1 MGEPKPIASLSGILL
16 ARKGLA
22 RPAMRRPT
30 MLSTNGNAA
39 MSQEDLGWNDMGYDV
54 DPDPTTPMDYDH
66 GFHGANPL
74 AAAVPEVKHQQDRL
88 ADALFADFE
97 PQVGFDDEPQV
108 GFDNFDDFAE
118 EPESLAA
125 APTSVT
131 ATPEPV
137 TPLLL
142 RRGST
147 DAPRSRARSKPGLKE
162 KAAFTL
168 RLDSERHLKLRLACA
183 VRHQSAQQLVTDA
196 LDALLGSMPDID
208 DLASHVPAKK
218 H

>member
-22 RPAMRRPT
+22 RPAMRRST
-30 MLSTNGNAA
+30 MLSSNGNAA

-88 ADALFADFE
+88 ADALFADL
-97 PQVGFDDEPQV
+97 EPQV
-108 GFDNFDDFAE
+108 GFDNFAE
-118 EPESLAA
+118 EPESLVD
-125 APTSVT
+125 APTLVT
-131 ATPEPV
+131 VTPEPV
-137 TPLLL
+137 TPLIS
-142 RRGST
+142 RRGGT

-196 LDALLGSMPDID
+196 LDALLGSMPEID
-208 DLASHVPAKK
+208 DLASHIPAKK

>member
-22 RPAMRRPT
+22 RPAMRRPS
-30 MLSTNGNAA
+30 MLSSNGNAA
-39 MSQEDLGWNDMGYDV
+39 TSQDDLGWNDMGYDV

-88 ADALFADFE
+88 ADALFADLE
-97 PQVGFDDEPQV
+97 PQAGSDSLVDT
-108 GFDNFDDFAE
+108 
-118 EPESLAA
+118 PESVAD
-125 APTSVT
+125 APALV
-131 ATPEPV
+131 AVTPEPV
-137 TPLLL
+137 TRPIS
-142 RRGST
+142 RRGGT
-147 DAPRSRARSKPGLKE
+147 DAPRSRARAKPGSKA

-196 LDALLGSMPDID
+196 LDALLGSMPEID
-208 DLASHVPAKK
+208 DLASHLPAKK

>member
-1 MGEPKPIASLSGILL
+1 MSEPKPLASLSGVLL

-30 MLSTNGNAA
+30 MLGTQGNAA
-39 MSQEDLGWNDMGYDV
+39 LDDLGWNDMGYDV

-66 GFHGANPL
+66 SFHGQNPL

-88 ADALFADFE
+88 AEELQAEPEVEIGFDSFDAEQPSVADALT
-97 PQVGFDDEPQV
+97 V
-108 GFDNFDDFAE
+108 
-118 EPESLAA
+118 
-125 APTSVT
+125 VT
-131 ATPEPV
+131 MTPEPTV
-137 TPLLL
+137 VPIS
-142 RRGST
+142 RRGAT
-147 DAPRSRARSKPGLKE
+147 DAPRSRARSKPGLKD

-168 RLDSERHLKLRLACA
+168 RLDGERHLKLRLACA

-196 LDALLGSMPDID
+196 LDAFLESMPEIGQ
-208 DLASHVPAKK
+208 LAAHIPTKK

>member
-22 RPAMRRPT
+22 RPAMRRST
-30 MLSTNGNAA
+30 MLSSNGNAA

-66 GFHGANPL
+66 GFRGANPL

-88 ADALFADFE
+88 ADALFADL
-97 PQVGFDDEPQV
+97 EPQV
-108 GFDNFDDFAE
+108 GFDNFAE
-118 EPESLAA
+118 EPESLAD
-125 APTSVT
+125 APTLVT
-131 ATPEPV
+131 VTPEPV
-137 TPLLL
+137 TPLIS

-196 LDALLGSMPDID
+196 LDALLESMPEID

>member
-22 RPAMRRPT
+22 RPAMRRST
-30 MLSTNGNAA
+30 MLSSNGNAA

-54 DPDPTTPMDYDH
+54 DPDPTTPMDYEH

-88 ADALFADFE
+88 ADALFPDLE
-97 PQVGFDDEPQV
+97 PQVGSDSLVD
-108 GFDNFDDFAE
+108 A
-118 EPESLAA
+118 PESVAD
-125 APTSVT
+125 APSLV
-131 ATPEPV
+131 AVTPEPV
-137 TPLLL
+137 TRPIS
-142 RRGST
+142 RRGGT
-147 DAPRSRARSKPGLKE
+147 DAPRSRARAKPGSKA

-196 LDALLGSMPDID
+196 LDALLEAMPEIGH
-208 DLASHVPAKK
+208 LASHVPAKK

>member
-97 PQVGFDDEPQV
+97 PQDGFDEEPQV
-108 GFDNFDDFAE
+108 GFDNFAE
-118 EPESLAA
+118 EPESLAD
-125 APTSVT
+125 APTSIAV
-131 ATPEPV
+131 TPEPV

>member
-22 RPAMRRPT
+22 RPAMRRPS
-30 MLSTNGNAA
+30 MLGSNGTAA
-39 MSQEDLGWNDMGYDV
+39 MTQDDLGWNDMGYDV
-54 DPDPTTPMDYDH
+54 DPDPSTPMDYDH
-66 GFHGANPL
+66 NFHGANPL

-88 ADALFADFE
+88 AQAIEAHNEIEAGFE
-97 PQVGFDDEPQV
+97 SFTMEP
-108 GFDNFDDFAE
+108 D
-118 EPESLAA
+118 
-125 APTSVT
+125 SVT
-131 ATPEPV
+131 EALTIVTVTPEPV
-137 TPLLL
+137 TRPIS
-142 RRGST
+142 RRGKT
-147 DAPRSRARSKPGLKE
+147 DAPRSRARSKPGLKD

-196 LDALLGSMPDID
+196 LDAFLDSMPEIGQ
-208 DLASHVPAKK
+208 LASHVPSNK

>member
-1 MGEPKPIASLSGILL
+1 MNMGEPKPIASLSGILL

-30 MLSTNGNAA
+30 MLSSNGNAA

-54 DPDPTTPMDYDH
+54 DPDPTTPMDYEH

-97 PQVGFDDEPQV
+97 PQVGSDSLV
-108 GFDNFDDFAE
+108 E
-118 EPESLAA
+118 EPEPLAD
-125 APTSVT
+125 APNLV
-131 ATPEPV
+131 AVTPEPV
-137 TPLLL
+137 TRPIS
-142 RRGST
+142 RRGGT
-147 DAPRSRARSKPGLKE
+147 DAPPSRARSKPGLKE

-196 LDALLGSMPDID
+196 LDALLESMPDID

>member
-88 ADALFADFE
+88 ADALFSDFE

-118 EPESLAA
+118 EPESLADA
-125 APTSVT
+125 ATSV
-131 ATPEPV
+131 AVTPEPV

>member
-1 MGEPKPIASLSGILL
+1 MKMGEPKPIASLSGILL

-22 RPAMRRPT
+22 RPAMRRST
-30 MLSTNGNAA
+30 MLSSNGNAA

-54 DPDPTTPMDYDH
+54 DPDPTAPMDYDH

-88 ADALFADFE
+88 ADALFADLE
-97 PQVGFDDEPQV
+97 PQVG
-108 GFDNFDDFAE
+108 FDDFAE
-118 EPESLAA
+118 EPESLAD
-125 APTSVT
+125 APTLV
-131 ATPEPV
+131 AVTPEPV
-137 TPLLL
+137 TPLIS
-142 RRGST
+142 RRGGT

-168 RLDSERHLKLRLACA
+168 RLDSDRHLKLRLACA

-196 LDALLGSMPDID
+196 LDALLESMPEID

>member
-66 GFHGANPL
+66 GFHGSNPL

-97 PQVGFDDEPQV
+97 PQDGFDDEPPV
-108 GFDNFDDFAE
+108 GLDNFVE
-118 EPESLAA
+118 EPESLAD
-125 APTSVT
+125 APTSITV
-131 ATPEPV
+131 TPEPV

-162 KAAFTL
+162 KAPFTL

-196 LDALLGSMPDID
+196 LDALLESMPDID
-208 DLASHVPAKK
+208 DLVSHVPAKK

>member
-22 RPAMRRPT
+22 RPAMRRST
-30 MLSTNGNAA
+30 MLSSNGNAA

-66 GFHGANPL
+66 GFHGTNPL

-88 ADALFADFE
+88 ADALFADVE

-108 GFDNFDDFAE
+108 GFDNFAE
-118 EPESLAA
+118 EPESLAD
-125 APTSVT
+125 APTLVT
-131 ATPEPV
+131 VTPEPV
-137 TPLLL
+137 TPLIL
-142 RRGST
+142 RRGGT

-168 RLDSERHLKLRLACA
+168 RLDSDRHLKLRLACA

-196 LDALLGSMPDID
+196 LDALLESKPEID
-208 DLASHVPAKK
+208 DLASHIPAKK

>member
-30 MLSTNGNAA
+30 MLSSNGNAA
-39 MSQEDLGWNDMGYDV
+39 MSQDDLGWNDMGYDV
-54 DPDPTTPMDYDH
+54 DPDPTTPMDYEH
-66 GFHGANPL
+66 GFQGANPL

-88 ADALFADFE
+88 ADALFADLE
-97 PQVGFDDEPQV
+97 PQAGSDS
-108 GFDNFDDFAE
+108 FAD
-118 EPESLAA
+118 EPESVADVPSLVA
-125 APTSVT
+125 

-137 TPLLL
+137 ARPIA
-142 RRGST
+142 RRGGT
-147 DAPRSRARSKPGLKE
+147 DAPRSRARSKPGLKA

-196 LDALLGSMPDID
+196 LDALLESMPEIG

>member
-30 MLSTNGNAA
+30 MLSSNGNAA

-97 PQVGFDDEPQV
+97 PQVAFDDEPQV
-108 GFDNFDDFAE
+108 GFDNFAE
-118 EPESLAA
+118 APESVAD
-125 APTSVT
+125 APNFVT
-131 ATPEPV
+131 VTPEPL
-137 TPLLL
+137 TPLIL
-142 RRGST
+142 RRGGT
-147 DAPRSRARSKPGLKE
+147 DAPRSRVRSKPGLKE

-196 LDALLGSMPDID
+196 LDALLESMPEID

>member
-22 RPAMRRPT
+22 RPAMRRST
-30 MLSTNGNAA
+30 MLSSNGNAA

-66 GFHGANPL
+66 GFHGTNPL

-88 ADALFADFE
+88 ADALFADLE

-108 GFDNFDDFAE
+108 GFDNFAE
-118 EPESLAA
+118 EPEPLAD
-125 APTSVT
+125 APTFVT
-131 ATPEPV
+131 VTPEPV
-137 TPLLL
+137 TPLIS

-168 RLDSERHLKLRLACA
+168 RLDSDRHLKLRLACA

-196 LDALLGSMPDID
+196 LDALLGSMPEIE

>member
-22 RPAMRRPT
+22 RPAMRRST
-30 MLSTNGNAA
+30 MLSSNGNAA

-88 ADALFADFE
+88 ADALFADLE

-108 GFDNFDDFAE
+108 GFDNVAE
-118 EPESLAA
+118 EPESLPD
-125 APTSVT
+125 APTSV
-131 ATPEPV
+131 AVTPEPV
-137 TPLLL
+137 TPLFL
-142 RRGST
+142 RRSST

-196 LDALLGSMPDID
+196 LDALLESMPEID

>member
-1 MGEPKPIASLSGILL
+1 MKMGEPKPIASLSGILL

-30 MLSTNGNAA
+30 MLSSNGNAA
-39 MSQEDLGWNDMGYDV
+39 MSQDDLGWNDMGYDV
-54 DPDPTTPMDYDH
+54 DPDPTTPMDYEH
-66 GFHGANPL
+66 GFQGANPL

-88 ADALFADFE
+88 ADTLFADVE
-97 PQVGFDDEPQV
+97 PQVGFDDLA
-108 GFDNFDDFAE
+108 D
-118 EPESLAA
+118 EPESVADVPSLVA
-125 APTSVT
+125 V
-131 ATPEPV
+131 TPEPV
-137 TPLLL
+137 TRPIL
-142 RRGST
+142 RRGGT
-147 DAPRSRARSKPGLKE
+147 DAPRSRARSKPGLKA

-168 RLDSERHLKLRLACA
+168 RLDGERHLKLRLACA

-196 LDALLGSMPDID
+196 LDALLESMPEIG

>member
-22 RPAMRRPT
+22 RPAMRRPS
-30 MLSTNGNAA
+30 MLSSNGNAA
-39 MSQEDLGWNDMGYDV
+39 TSQDDLGWNDMGYDV

-88 ADALFADFE
+88 ADALLADLE
-97 PQVGFDDEPQV
+97 PQVGSDSLV
-108 GFDNFDDFAE
+108 E
-118 EPESLAA
+118 EPEPLAD
-125 APTSVT
+125 APNLV
-131 ATPEPV
+131 AVTPEPV

-183 VRHQSAQQLVTDA
+183 VRRQSAQQLVTDA

>member
-22 RPAMRRPT
+22 RPAMRRST
-30 MLSTNGNAA
+30 MLSSNGNAA

-88 ADALFADFE
+88 ADALFADL
-97 PQVGFDDEPQV
+97 EPQV
-108 GFDNFDDFAE
+108 GFDNFAE
-118 EPESLAA
+118 EPESLVD
-125 APTSVT
+125 APTLVT
-131 ATPEPV
+131 VTPEPV
-137 TPLLL
+137 TPLIL
-142 RRGST
+142 RRGAT
-147 DAPRSRARSKPGLKE
+147 DAPRSRVRSKPGLKE

-196 LDALLGSMPDID
+196 LDALLESMPEID
-208 DLASHVPAKK
+208 DLASHIPAKK

>member
-1 MGEPKPIASLSGILL
+1 MNMGEPKPIASLSGILL

-30 MLSTNGNAA
+30 MLSSNGNAA
-39 MSQEDLGWNDMGYDV
+39 MSQDDLGWNDMGYDV
-54 DPDPTTPMDYDH
+54 DPDPTTPMDYEH
-66 GFHGANPL
+66 GFQGANPL
-74 AAAVPEVKHQQDRL
+74 AAAVPEVKQQQDRL
-88 ADALFADFE
+88 ADALFADLE
-97 PQVGFDDEPQV
+97 PQAGSDSVV
-108 GFDNFDDFAE
+108 E
-118 EPESLAA
+118 EPESDAD
-125 APTSVT
+125 APSLVT
-131 ATPEPV
+131 VTPEPV
-137 TPLLL
+137 ARPIS
-142 RRGST
+142 RRGAT
-147 DAPRSRARSKPGLKE
+147 EAPRSRARSKPGLKA

-196 LDALLGSMPDID
+196 LDGLLESMPEIG